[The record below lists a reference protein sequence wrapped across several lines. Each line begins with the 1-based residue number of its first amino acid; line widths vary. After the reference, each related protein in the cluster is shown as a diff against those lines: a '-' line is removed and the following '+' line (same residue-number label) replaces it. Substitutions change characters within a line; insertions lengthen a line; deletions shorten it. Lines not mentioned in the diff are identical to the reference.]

1 MHIHRAING
10 AVLRKKIREREKHKK
25 LPLHDVGVWLRE
37 TLHYVFFT
45 WIIFQREIWDH
56 WRSFFYVEIFPTKQA
71 HQEKHGFCN
80 PLIESLKGK
89 TMHNNASAAVGAHHT
104 YSCHLY
110 SLVVQSLGPP
120 LQEEG
125 GGTEKSLA
133 GEGAKSNQFQQFCLK
148 CGTLGPTLALNPL
161 RSF

>member
-1 MHIHRAING
+1 MKGTQTNLVWISIFSDLGTQSFLIYLMVLFFFGPPTSDIIAVIHPSQLWKVHIHRAING

-89 TMHNNASAAVGAHHT
+89 TMHNNGSD
-104 YSCHLY
+104 
-110 SLVVQSLGPP
+110 
-120 LQEEG
+120 
-125 GGTEKSLA
+125 TEVRFRKSP
-133 GEGAKSNQFQQFCLK
+133 GSWCQF
-148 CGTLGPTLALNPL
+148 
-161 RSF
+161 